1 MATMSGTIYY
11 QTKYG
16 STEEYAT
23 WLSED
28 VGFKLMNIKK
38 GPKIGSEQVVVLGS
52 SLMMGKVTAAGWIKK
67 NWDSMKD
74 KKLVFFSVGG
84 SKVGSKERA
93 DIITRCL
100 PEDVIKKMKIFHL
113 PGRIDHK
120 KLNFLM
126 SRMIKSFAKN
136 EKDEVEKR
144 RAIDGY
150 NDVKR
155 ENLNPIVAY
164 IKSL

>member
-1 MATMSGTIYY
+1 MSGIIYY
-11 QTKYG
+11 TTKYG
-16 STEEYAT
+16 STEEYAK

-28 VGFKLMNIKK
+28 VGFEFKNIKTS
-38 GPKIGSEQVVVLGS
+38 PKIGSERVLVIGS

-67 NWDSMKD
+67 NWDKMKD
-74 KKLVFFSVGG
+74 KQLIFFSVGG
-84 SKVGSKERA
+84 SKIGSKERE
-93 DIITRCL
+93 DIIIRSL
-100 PEDVIKKMKIFHL
+100 PEDVLKRMMIFHL

-144 RAIDGY
+144 RAIEGY

-155 ENLNPIVAY
+155 ENLTPIVTY
-164 IKSL
+164 IKNLS

>member
-1 MATMSGTIYY
+1 MSGIIYY

-16 STEEYAT
+16 STEEYAR

-28 VGFKLMNIKK
+28 VGFGLMDIKK
-38 GPKIGSEQVVVLGS
+38 GPRIGPEKVVVIGSNL
-52 SLMMGKVTAAGWIKK
+52 LMGKVTAAGWIKK
-67 NWDSMKD
+67 NWDKIKD
-74 KKLVFFSVGG
+74 KQVVFFSVGG
-84 SKVGSKERA
+84 SKVGSKERE

-100 PEDVIKKMKIFHL
+100 PKDVIERMRIFHL

-126 SRMIKSFAKN
+126 SRIVKSVAKH
-136 EKDEVEKR
+136 EKDEEERR
-144 RAIDGY
+144 RALEGHD
-150 NDVKR
+150 DVKR
-155 ENLNPIVAY
+155 EHLKPIVAY